1 MLINLFYFIISF
13 QVEKAL
19 ISWNDT
25 FALKLFQPCMDLF
38 ILSTKDN
45 LKNVGNQKQLP
56 LTSTVLKNK

>member
-1 MLINLFYFIISF
+1 MLINLFYFIKFF

-38 ILSTKDN
+38 ILSTKEDN
-45 LKNVGNQKQLP
+45 LKNVGNQKQLQQYW
-56 LTSTVLKNK
+56 KINK